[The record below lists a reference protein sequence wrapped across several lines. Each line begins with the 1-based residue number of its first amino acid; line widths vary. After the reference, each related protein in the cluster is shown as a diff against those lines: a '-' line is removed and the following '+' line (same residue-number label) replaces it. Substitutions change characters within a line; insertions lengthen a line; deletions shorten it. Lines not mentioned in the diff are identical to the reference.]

1 MEEKSIA
8 MEMLQEL
15 KRTNKRNF
23 ITIIILLVALIGSN
37 ISWLIYESQYET
49 FGEETIHTQEA
60 ESSDDSSINQDI
72 K

>member
-49 FGEETIHTQEA
+49 FGEETIQTV
-60 ESSDDSSINQDI
+60 DSSELNDTSVIQY
-72 K
+72 